1 MCRAKRARLAGV
13 SGCQKQASFACAS
26 GGKSSLSPCVNAE
39 RLTHCLVQISER
51 ASLEKQLQEM
61 QAQLTVLVTTTIA
74 SKVGTGTELPES
86 SPAVVEGPGPV
97 VAPTGPSTG
106 GTAEAA
112 AVAATAAA
120 AAATVTAAT
129 SDNPACET
137 AAAQSE
143 VSLG

>member
-1 MCRAKRARLAGV
+1 
-13 SGCQKQASFACAS
+13 
-26 GGKSSLSPCVNAE
+26 
-39 RLTHCLVQISER
+39 
-51 ASLEKQLQEM
+51 
-61 QAQLTVLVTTTIA
+61 
-74 SKVGTGTELPES
+74 
-86 SPAVVEGPGPV
+86 V

-112 AVAATAAA
+112 AAAA